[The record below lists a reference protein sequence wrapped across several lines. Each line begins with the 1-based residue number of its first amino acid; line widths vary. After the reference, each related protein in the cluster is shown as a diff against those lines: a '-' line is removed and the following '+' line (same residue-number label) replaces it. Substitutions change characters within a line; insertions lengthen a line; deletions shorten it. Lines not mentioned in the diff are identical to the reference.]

1 LGQRFALSASRSA
14 LRAQQAGVKFI
25 FLFFVFLIIF
35 IVVKG
40 KLVNMMMALELN
52 DEKELF
58 LRVVAISLSILSRS
72 AFYLY
77 NLSHLHLGLN
87 SKPIFLSGDFFLM

>member
-1 LGQRFALSASRSA
+1 
-14 LRAQQAGVKFI
+14 
-25 FLFFVFLIIF
+25 
-35 IVVKG
+35 
-40 KLVNMMMALELN
+40 MMMALELN

-72 AFYLY
+72 VFYLY